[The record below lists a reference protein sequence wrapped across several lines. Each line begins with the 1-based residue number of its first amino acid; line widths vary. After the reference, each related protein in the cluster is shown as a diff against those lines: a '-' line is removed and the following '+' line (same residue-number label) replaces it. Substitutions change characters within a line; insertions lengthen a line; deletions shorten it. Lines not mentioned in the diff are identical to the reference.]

1 MAGDG
6 SEPRREVVAIER
18 RELRMETLGLTV
30 AEGKAL
36 LAGVQDFVVA
46 QTTGTASAGATA
58 GWSAW
63 RAATHQQSRW
73 HGAGQHGVWLS
84 QGAPSAMA
92 SLPLSKRRPEDLP
105 PMSSWLKGRTSPE
118 MLYLET
124 EWSS

>member
-6 SEPRREVVAIER
+6 SEPCREVVAIER
-18 RELRMETLGLTV
+18 RELTMETLGLTL

-46 QTTGTASAGATA
+46 QTTGTASAGATG
-58 GWSAW
+58 GWSPW

-73 HGAGQHGVWLS
+73 HGAGQHGVWPG
-84 QGAPSAMA
+84 QGAPSAME

-105 PMSSWLKGRTSPE
+105 PHEQLAQRTDQPCGRRCCRWRIP
-118 MLYLET
+118 
-124 EWSS
+124 